1 MIIEKLSKSEMIN
14 FIKENTVKVIRDIP
28 NTNFKAG
35 EYYRCHQDEG
45 GDCLIDDE
53 GNWFDIF
60 NLDSPSKYL
69 EVK

>member
-1 MIIEKLSKSEMIN
+1 MIIEELSKREMIN

-35 EYYRCHQDEG
+35 EYYRYHQDEG

-60 NLDSPSKYL
+60 DLDSPSEYL